1 MNRSRPDWVLAAV
14 RVLASVW
21 VLASGDA
28 RSGVAKWRRSKHGGA
43 RKFTHI
49 IVICSSFAGKLSGF
63 VGWMPFW
70 VALRVFTAHA
80 GAAIP
85 QSVPR
90 CRQWVSYF
98 SCSRHMFT
106 LYLWSCTHLIG
117 VWGIYLWLTKLLNV
131 VKNLNANFR
140 EFLTRGFLVGAE
152 IPMRCLV
159 SSSISNMAAAC
170 VVMRAWG
177 SQQAAWRPA
186 GRPVT
191 QLIAVYTEK
200 CLILFLSV
208 A

>member
-1 MNRSRPDWVLAAV
+1 
-14 RVLASVW
+14 
-21 VLASGDA
+21 
-28 RSGVAKWRRSKHGGA
+28 
-43 RKFTHI
+43 
-49 IVICSSFAGKLSGF
+49 
-63 VGWMPFW
+63 MPFW
-70 VALRVFTAHA
+70 VALRVFTTHA
-80 GAAIP
+80 GAARP

-90 CRQWVSYF
+90 CRRWVSYF

-106 LYLWSCTHLIG
+106 LYFWSCTHLIG
-117 VWGIYLWLTKLLNV
+117 VWGIYSWFTKLMNV

-140 EFLTRGFLVGAE
+140 EFLTRVFLVGAE

-191 QLIAVYTEK
+191 QLIVVHSEK
-200 CLILFLSV
+200 CLILVFISGMEFSWWTCIDGFIFRLLTWLNGSWPCWPAHLTFNHTMPKPGQSCCDLGFPWLCV
-208 A
+208 LKEN